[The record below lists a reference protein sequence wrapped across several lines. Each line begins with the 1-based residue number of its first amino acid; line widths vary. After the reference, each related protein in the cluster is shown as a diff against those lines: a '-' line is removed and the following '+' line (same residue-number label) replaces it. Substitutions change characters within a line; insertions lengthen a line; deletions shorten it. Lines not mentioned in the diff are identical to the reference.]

1 MFKDELKR
9 LRLENNL
16 TQEELAEKL
25 YVSRSAVAKWEQGRG
40 IPREDTLTDI
50 ASFFNVSKDELY
62 KTDEPQK
69 VIELLEKRTYRLLII
84 LLSIITVLVIVITFL
99 LVGTNNKLSRVEYDK
114 FFQMKC

>member
-25 YVSRSAVAKWEQGRG
+25 YVSRSAVAKWDQGRD

-50 ASFFNVSKDELY
+50 ASFLMF
-62 KTDEPQK
+62 QK
-69 VIELLEKRTYRLLII
+69 MNYI
-84 LLSIITVLVIVITFL
+84 
-99 LVGTNNKLSRVEYDK
+99 KLMSLKSD
-114 FFQMKC
+114 